1 MTKSGT
7 TDAKQ
12 IGASTEFWDRSM
24 SERNWLVYR
33 LVGRD
38 GKKPQKIPQAASD
51 TNASAK
57 VAAILTFDEAQEGA
71 SRLGESFGIGYLPR
85 ADSAV
90 VCIDFDGVLNNGVVV
105 QPDLPAFQSYAE
117 VSPSGT
123 GLHVLVPRP
132 KDTPPLLFDD
142 DSDWVGYIGSE
153 KRFFTVS
160 LDKWGNQSEILT
172 DEALVKWVFDRHSG
186 AIKEANAS
194 ADKRRAEWGKLKRRQ
209 LGNAKH
215 GWFHRLPVHLR
226 AKCAAE
232 MLAVLPPKYAKG
244 YDTWL
249 QAGMALR
256 LADEEYELFEVW
268 DQWSQTAPNYDG
280 LNMEKW
286 GQLAPTLDSEKRMV
300 TLGTLV
306 HWAKK
311 FGWDPEP
318 WERTARDH
326 QLTDIGKTLRNSS
339 GPAGDEKTKDTPLS
353 PLAASKS
360 LPPRGDRPIDL
371 TRPRGAGRAADWLRR
386 GAQQQKNTHTGPG
399 WRAGGRQRFDRPP
412 LHYFDQRL
420 PDVPWASSCGCGRY
434 RHRQGNR
441 A

>member
-215 GWFHRLPVHLR
+215 GWLDCR
-226 AKCAAE
+226 C
-232 MLAVLPPKYAKG
+232 
-244 YDTWL
+244 TC
-249 QAGMALR
+249 
-256 LADEEYELFEVW
+256 
-268 DQWSQTAPNYDG
+268 APNAQQRCWQCCRPNMPRVMIPG
-280 LNMEKW
+280 SRLEWLSGWPTKNMSCSKFVTSGQTMLNMEKW

-300 TLGTLV
+300 TLGTCCLV
-306 HWAKK
+306 VIDRPNMPRVMIPGSRLEWLSGWPTKNMSCSK
-311 FGWDPEP
+311 FG
-318 WERTARDH
+318 T
-326 QLTDIGKTLRNSS
+326 S
-339 GPAGDEKTKDTPLS
+339 GLS
-353 PLAASKS
+353 Q
-360 LPPRGDRPIDL
+360 
-371 TRPRGAGRAADWLRR
+371 GR
-386 GAQQQKNTHTGPG
+386 
-399 WRAGGRQRFDRPP
+399 RQITM
-412 LHYFDQRL
+412 
-420 PDVPWASSCGCGRY
+420 A
-434 RHRQGNR
+434 
-441 A
+441 